1 MIDEL
6 RDRYRASL
14 TQTCALLRI
23 SRSLYSY
30 RSVARDSSALVSR
43 IKEIAAA
50 RVHYG
55 YRRVHVMLRREG
67 WKDNQKRVY
76 RLYQQ
81 EGLSLRLKRPKRN
94 KSARLRQ
101 PKHLVTVMNQ
111 IWSMDFVSDAL
122 FDGRRLRALTVV
134 ENYSRESLAIDVGQ
148 SLKGEDVVNTLNRIT
163 AQRGLP
169 ATIKVDNGSEF
180 ISKVM
185 DKWAYERGVELD
197 FSRPGT
203 PTDNAKV
210 ESFNGRFRQE
220 CLNAHWFLSLD
231 DAKSKIE
238 GWRRY
243 YNETRP
249 HSALKWATPAEFAR
263 QATESALSDTA
274 TASEISSLGRY

>member
-1 MIDEL
+1 M
-6 RDRYRASL
+6 
-14 TQTCALLRI
+14 
-23 SRSLYSY
+23 
-30 RSVARDSSALVSR
+30 R

-55 YRRVHVMLRREG
+55 YRRVHVLLKREG
-67 WKDNQKRVY
+67 WQDNIKRVY
-76 RLYQQ
+76 RLYQL

-101 PKHLVTVMNQ
+101 PKHLVTAINQ
-111 IWSMDFVSDAL
+111 IWSMDFVADAL

-134 ENYSRESLAIDVGQ
+134 DNYTRESLAIDVGQ
-148 SLKGEDVVNTLNRIT
+148 SLKGEDVVNTLNRI
-163 AQRGLP
+163 AAHRGLP

-197 FSRPGT
+197 FSRPGK

-220 CLNAHWFLSLD
+220 CLNLHWFLSLE
-231 DAKSKIE
+231 DAKAKIE
-238 GWRRY
+238 AWRRD
-243 YNETRP
+243 YNEYRP
-249 HSALKWATPAEFAR
+249 HSALQWMTPAEFAR
-263 QATESALSDTA
+263 QIRVTPLSGTSTE
-274 TASEISSLGRY
+274 SEISTLSPY